1 MNEESEYFEFEFDE
15 LKKRAE
21 HVLSQIEAGA
31 MPVMEDEE
39 FEEIAE
45 YFIENDEA
53 GKGLK
58 VCETALIQ
66 YPYNSALIILKA
78 DALLELDKIEE
89 AEEIIDHAN
98 FLDMTDVNTYL
109 IKSDIALYRNKTE
122 EALCYLHEA
131 LEKCS
136 EDLDSV
142 YLQYADIYEE
152 TENFEEVFAWL
163 QKVIEYNIDNEEA
176 FQRIWFAADMIDAH
190 ERSIEFHKRMLDKH
204 PYSSHAWYNIS
215 HAYTSLKRFD
225 EAIDALEYVL
235 AIDGDYDVAYLDIAE
250 LYLNKKDYRKALE
263 YYLEGEH
270 FFKHYK
276 EVLFH
281 IGLCYEQLNEMNKSR
296 NYYRKALA
304 VDGSC
309 SETNYRLGRTYYK
322 EDKIDSAIGYF
333 EKAQKLNEESLKV
346 LQALAL
352 SYNKKDDIS
361 AAIRV
366 YKQMMELSPDN
377 CYVWINLA
385 INYFSGHEHKYAFEL
400 LETACIRFP
409 ENAEVYYTKFLL
421 LYETGKKKAA
431 LTALARGLELD
442 FDLKKIV
449 FDINPDLINDQ
460 IVMNL
465 VELYSDQN
473 EN

>member
-21 HVLSQIEAGA
+21 YVLSQVEAGT

-53 GKGLK
+53 NKGLK
-58 VCETALIQ
+58 ICEIALNQ

-78 DALLELDKIEE
+78 DALLELDNIDE
-89 AEEIIDHAN
+89 AEEIIENAN

-109 IKSDIALYRNKTE
+109 IKSDIALYRNKTD
-122 EALCYLHEA
+122 EALSYLHEA
-131 LEKCS
+131 LEKCN
-136 EDLDSV
+136 EDLDSI
-142 YLQYADIYEE
+142 YLQYADIYEDI
-152 TENFEEVFAWL
+152 ENFEKVFAWL
-163 QKVIEYNIDNEEA
+163 QKVIEYNVDNEEA

-190 ERSIEFHKRMLDKH
+190 DRSIEFHKRILDKH

-235 AIDGDYDVAYLDIAE
+235 AIDEEYDVAYLDIAE
-250 LYLNKKDYRKALE
+250 LYLKRKDYRKALE

-276 EVLFH
+276 DVFFH

-304 VDGSC
+304 VDATC
-309 SETNYRLGRTYYK
+309 FETNYRLGRTYFK
-322 EDKIDSAIGYF
+322 EDKINSAIGYF
-333 EKAQKLNEESLKV
+333 EKAHKLNEDSLKV

-352 SYNKKDDIS
+352 SYNKIDDVLE
-361 AAIRV
+361 AIKV
-366 YKQMMELSPDN
+366 YQKMLELNPDN
-377 CYVWINLA
+377 CYIWINLA
-385 INYFSGHEHKYAFEL
+385 INYFSAQERKFAFEL
-400 LETACIRFP
+400 LENASARFA
-409 ENAEVYYTKFLL
+409 ENAEIYYTKFLL
-421 LYETGKKKAA
+421 LYETGKKK
-431 LTALARGLELD
+431 TALSALAKGLELD
-442 FDLKKIV
+442 YELRKLV
-449 FDINPDLINDQ
+449 FDINPDLLNDQ

-473 EN
+473 ED